1 MNSYEKIASNPALD
15 YFSKLY
21 FQRNKFS
28 LHFGCYLYPQINLA
42 STNKSKDW
50 GVTCQSQ
57 LIVILDWF
65 IFEISDFQIVI
76 FEKQII
82 MREEISLNYQNN
94 DLLSKLS
101 SRGFLRNIA
110 IEILKRL
117 SMKDLKAAELTC
129 SSWRKLIIEEEIF
142 HQHLGNIFKKLVKLG
157 FWPLSQ
163 QLKFP
168 LWKVADLRT
177 ASRLLLA
184 T

>member
-28 LHFGCYLYPQINLA
+28 LHFGCYLYPQIKLA
-42 STNKSKDW
+42 STNRSKDW
-50 GVTCQSQ
+50 GVICQSQ

-65 IFEISDFQIVI
+65 IFEISVFQIVI
-76 FEKQII
+76 FERQII
-82 MREEISLNYQNN
+82 MREEISLDYQNN

-142 HQHLGNIFKKLVKLG
+142 HQHLGNILKILVKLG
-157 FWPLSQ
+157 FWPESQ
-163 QLKFP
+163 QLEFP
-168 LWKVADLRT
+168 TWKVADLRT
-177 ASRLLLA
+177 ASRFLLA

>member
-1 MNSYEKIASNPALD
+1 MNPYAKIASNPALD

-28 LHFGCYLYPQINLA
+28 LHLCCYLYPQTNLA

-65 IFEISDFQIVI
+65 IFKISDFQIVI

-117 SMKDLKAAELTC
+117 SMKDLQAAELTC
-129 SSWRKLIIEEEIF
+129 SSWRKLIVEEEIF
-142 HQHLGNIFKKLVKLG
+142 QQHLGNILLNLENRV
-157 FWPLSQ
+157 
-163 QLKFP
+163 
-168 LWKVADLRT
+168 LWD
-177 ASRLLLA
+177 
-184 T
+184 

>member
-1 MNSYEKIASNPALD
+1 MYSAKNLYGNFIVFTKMNPYAKIASNPALD

-28 LHFGCYLYPQINLA
+28 LHFRVYVYPQTNLA

-57 LIVILDWF
+57 LIVILDWS
-65 IFEISDFQIVI
+65 IFEISGFQIVI

-82 MREEISLNYQNN
+82 MRDGNLLNYQNN

-129 SSWRKLIIEEEIF
+129 SSWRKLIVEEEIF
-142 HQHLGNIFKKLVKLG
+142 QQHLGNIL
-157 FWPLSQ
+157 
-163 QLKFP
+163 
-168 LWKVADLRT
+168 
-177 ASRLLLA
+177 
-184 T
+184 